1 MVIWSDWSEM
11 SGDISSFCDDFYLD
25 MCVNTELELPEQRDT
40 ILAFFERI
48 QKQYPQMNRLSRR
61 HQSEYYLES
70 SQSTGRYRWICI
82 DSDRLACGMVNP
94 DDYEE
99 AYAQHRFI
107 LELAPYMLSLSH
119 LDVSSLDVTVTMDFD
134 CPDNHDEVISEAL
147 LAGSAFSSLWEMPG
161 ARPIGVSPVVIIGL
175 SEDSCTQA
183 RIGIE
188 SKTSIYDPRKGNDQS
203 DRAISLSFTIRQY
216 PQAALKFDAVRSFEN
231 QCRLLEALLEEKIVP
246 HFVRPL
252 INTIAHRRL
261 S

>member
-1 MVIWSDWSEM
+1 M

-48 QKQYPQMNRLSRR
+48 QKQYPDMNRLTRR

-70 SQSTGRYRWICI
+70 SQTTGRYRWVCV
-82 DSDRLACGMVNP
+82 DSDRLAGGIVNP
-94 DDYEE
+94 EDFEQ
-99 AYAQHRFI
+99 AYTQHKFI

-134 CPDNHDEVISEAL
+134 CPVNHDEVISESL
-147 LAGSAFSSLWEMPG
+147 LAGSALCCLWDMPG
-161 ARPIGVSPVVIIGL
+161 AKPIGVSPVVIISL
-175 SEDSCTQA
+175 SEDCCTQA

-188 SKTSIYDPRKGNDQS
+188 SKTSIYDPRKGKEQTDQ
-203 DRAISLSFTIRQY
+203 AISLSFTIRQY
-216 PQAALKFDAVRSFEN
+216 PQAGQKFDAVSSFEN
-231 QCRLLEALLEEKIVP
+231 QRRLLEEMLEEKVVP
-246 HFVRPL
+246 YIVRP
-252 INTIAHRRL
+252 IVNTIAHRRL

>member
-1 MVIWSDWSEM
+1 M
-11 SGDISSFCDDFYLD
+11 SGDVSSFCDDFYLD

-48 QKQYPQMNRLSRR
+48 QKQYPEMGRLSRR
-61 HQSEYYLES
+61 NHSEYYLES
-70 SQSTGRYRWICI
+70 PQNTGRYRWVCV
-82 DSDRLACGMVNP
+82 DSDRLASGMVNP
-94 DDYEE
+94 DRYED
-99 AYAQHRFI
+99 AYTQHRFI

-119 LDVSSLDVTVTMDFD
+119 LDISSLDVTVTMDFD

-147 LAGSAFSSLWEMPG
+147 LAGSAFSCLWETPG
-161 ARPIGVSPVVIIGL
+161 ARPIVVNPVVIVGL
-175 SEDSCTQA
+175 NEDCCTQA
-183 RIGIE
+183 RISIE
-188 SKTSIYDPRKGNDQS
+188 SKTSIYDPRKGKDQT
-203 DRAISLSFTIRQY
+203 DQAISLSFTIRQY
-216 PQAALKFDAVRSFEN
+216 PQAEVKFDAVRSFRD